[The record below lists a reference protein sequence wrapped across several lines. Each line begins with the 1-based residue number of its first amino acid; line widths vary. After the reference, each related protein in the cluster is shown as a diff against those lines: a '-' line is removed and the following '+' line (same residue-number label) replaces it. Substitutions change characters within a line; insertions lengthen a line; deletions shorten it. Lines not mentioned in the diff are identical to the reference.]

1 MYFKSAL
8 FAFVSTLFLA
18 SGAFADSK
26 QKVMED
32 AVSMVEEM
40 VTIMISVKDEST
52 AKAAVPKLEALVTKK
67 TAIDERVKKL
77 GLDKQ
82 KMGEELKKD
91 PVLSKKVQEL
101 MAKMMPAMMALSKK
115 PEAMKILEPVMRK
128 LQ

>member
-18 SGAFADSK
+18 TGAFADSK

-40 VTIMISVKDEST
+40 VTILISVTDEST
-52 AKAAVPKLEALVTKK
+52 AKAAVPKLEALVSKK
-67 TAIDERVKKL
+67 DAIDERVKKL
-77 GLDKQ
+77 GLDK
-82 KMGEELKKD
+82 KKLGDELKKD

-115 PEAMKILEPVMRK
+115 PEAMKILEPVMKK
-128 LQ
+128 LN